1 MSTVTKRKYP
11 RYADCAPILY
21 AGYNFNRYSEA
32 MMHNS
37 CFDGMYFETDSLL
50 QPESELY
57 IKVQKGLTRSFES
70 DPCKDFRARVQW
82 CRPVTATEEPG
93 YGTGVHF
100 IAKSHLSY
108 GINIENSGY
117 SCDRCEKRV
126 TDGPI
131 HRTESWLFLCSSCL
145 RYMEALSGNHV
156 KAVEEFL
163 LGNVV

>member
-21 AGYNFNRYSEA
+21 AGHSFNSYSEA
-32 MMHNS
+32 VMYNS

-50 QPESELY
+50 QPESDLY
-57 IKVQKGLTRSFES
+57 IKVQKCLTRGFGF
-70 DPCKDFRARVQW
+70 DQCRDFRAQVKW
-82 CRPVTATEEPG
+82 CCQVTEGKNPRFG
-93 YGTGVHF
+93 IGVHF
-100 IAKSHLSY
+100 SARSHLSY